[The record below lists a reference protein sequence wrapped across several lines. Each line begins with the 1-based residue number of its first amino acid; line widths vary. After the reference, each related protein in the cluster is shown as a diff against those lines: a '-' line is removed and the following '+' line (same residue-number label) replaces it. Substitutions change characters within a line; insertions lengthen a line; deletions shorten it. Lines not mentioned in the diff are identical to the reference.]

1 MMVVRT
7 LVRIAV
13 AAIVLALMA
22 SRVDLHA
29 VGSALARTAPSA
41 IVIATAAAFLAN
53 FVIAFRLKMLLAAQ
67 GISARAGQTFA
78 INLSA
83 FFYNL
88 FLPVGG
94 VGVAALRLQR
104 LARHSGGRYTAALT
118 AMVCDRLAAAT
129 SLGLIGLACWLLD
142 PHAKPTGGIVVL
154 LVGAATLAFLLA
166 PRVVPRQVRRF
177 VRELHGRGS
186 GTWWAAV
193 LVRVANALG
202 AVARLAPRT
211 IAGLVAISLVAQL
224 PGIAVFAALGH
235 GLGLGVPFVSMG
247 WVRSVVVLIT
257 ILPVSIGGLGVREGT
272 LVLVLQPFGTPP
284 ADAFALSILVF
295 ATTILAPGLAGGV
308 VEGLI
313 WLRPRSRSDYEV
325 VKRP

>member
-1 MMVVRT
+1 MLVRT
-7 LVRIAV
+7 LIRIAV
-13 AAIVLALMA
+13 AALALALIA
-22 SRVDLHA
+22 SRVDVHA
-29 VGSALARTAPSA
+29 VAGALARIAPSA
-41 IVIATAAAFLAN
+41 IVIATAAAFAAN
-53 FVIAFRLKMLLAAQ
+53 YVIAFRLKILLAAQ
-67 GISARAGQTFA
+67 GIAASAGQTFA

-118 AMVCDRLAAAT
+118 AIVCDRLAAAT
-129 SLGLIGLACWLLD
+129 SLALIGLTCWLLD
-142 PHAKPTGGIVVL
+142 PHPKPAGGLVVL
-154 LVGAATLAFLLA
+154 LAGATTLGLVLA

-177 VRELHGRGS
+177 VRELHAGGS

-193 LVRVANALG
+193 LMRVANALG
-202 AVARLAPRT
+202 SVARLTPAT
-211 IAGLVAISLVAQL
+211 IASILGIAVLAQL
-224 PGIAVFAALGH
+224 PGIVVFAALGH

-257 ILPVSIGGLGVREGT
+257 ILPISVGGLGVREGA
-272 LVLVLQPFGTPP
+272 LVFMLQPFGTPP
-284 ADAFALSILVF
+284 ADALALSLLVF

-313 WLRPRSRSDYEV
+313 WLRGSRSDHTL